1 MMMMSSMSMR
11 RLAPLATGLA
21 ALAVLLV
28 LVFSNGQAKA
38 SEFCGGQTV
47 SPGNPCYGAARAL
60 SGDNGYG
67 DSHSVCVGAGA
78 IAGPCSSGPGQI
90 ATMNLGFT
98 ITAQPWIA
106 DNASGS
112 TVVHGNTF

>member
-1 MMMMSSMSMR
+1 MTMFSMSMR

-28 LVFSNGQAKA
+28 LAFSNGQAKA
-38 SEFCGGQTV
+38 SPFCGGDNV
-47 SPGNPCYGAARAL
+47 SPGNPCNGAARSL
-60 SGDNGYG
+60 SGVNGYG

-78 IAGPCSSGPGQI
+78 LAGPCSSGPGQI

-98 ITAQPWIA
+98 ITAGPWISL
-106 DNASGS
+106 NGSSGS
-112 TVVHGNTF
+112 TIVHGNTF